1 MPNCSICSIQV
12 DCINTLIFHIAKQHS
27 DVKNIYN
34 CGELNCYST
43 FSTKDSFKK
52 HLQRIHDCQLN
63 SLVVND
69 IDINLTN
76 ETREFSN
83 SENLNYDSNTQSD
96 FQQNTNNPDF
106 SANDFKTALNKAAV
120 ELIANMY
127 ANLRL
132 SKNIVQHILDDIK
145 VFLSESFIG
154 ILESK
159 VENTLINSNCSDK
172 DINVIKKMFDDI
184 KNTFADLDT
193 EHRRLKHFEKSGS
206 YIKPKSYIIDRTYV
220 ISKSKKGSKGKMTD
234 ICGQFIPLRA
244 TLKKFFQQ
252 PNALTDTVNYMEQ
265 LKNNETVIEN
275 YIQCKSWAKKRSEY
289 KDDDIVIPYFLSG
302 DDVEVNNPL
311 GSRSGKVMPI
321 YASIPCLPSEC
332 RSKVENYFLVLLY
345 DSWIRLNKN
354 KKNRTFRIY
363 RPLIKEIKFLE
374 EKGIKILTNQGEK
387 HVYFVLGLIQGDNLG
402 LHGLLGFTESFS
414 ATYYCRFCKMDKNTC
429 QNTILLSPELTR
441 TVQNYKTDLKTNNIT
456 LTGIREKCVFNSA
469 SFYAVENFSVDEMHD
484 FREGIAH
491 DDLIEILSAITSQ
504 NSEYYEFSVSE
515 LNERLAVFDYGPI
528 DSLNKPPFI
537 RDDDLS
543 KNNKLKMTASE
554 LTTFVRLL
562 GVIIGDLVSKDNPYW
577 QLYLIL
583 REIFDFILAKKITND
598 QINAFDTT
606 INRHWQ
612 LYKQLTGNS
621 MKPKGHISLHYK
633 KTCEESGPCPH
644 LSSIR
649 AESKHTNLTVPAS
662 VNKSR
667 VNICKSIAIKHQLN
681 LNYRFLANRSIT
693 DEKITGIKMKIN
705 SKTWS
710 KYNCSNEALNNSK
723 KSFFRWV
730 EYKSIKY
737 TQNMVLITG
746 TKDLCPTFAL
756 IELIISLDDR
766 NELVF
771 VCRSIDVLGFNE
783 HVWAYEVKTDEKI
796 IFVNVKDLL
805 DPFPLY
811 IYTSVNNENFIVLK
825 DHVC

>member
-1 MPNCSICSIQV
+1 MPTCSICSIQV
-12 DCINTLIFHIAKQHS
+12 DCINTLIFHIAKYP
-27 DVKNIYN
+27 DIKNIYN

-63 SLVVND
+63 SLVVKD
-69 IDINLTN
+69 ININLTN
-76 ETREFSN
+76 ETRKFSN
-83 SENLNYDSNTQSD
+83 SENLNYDSNTQSN
-96 FQQNTNNPDF
+96 FQQNTNNPGF
-106 SANDFKTALNKAAV
+106 SANDFKTALNKAALSEDMQEAPTIV
-120 ELIANMY
+120 
-127 ANLRL
+127 NLDDDIISPVKQSGIDNYL
-132 SKNIVQHILDDIK
+132 SKPKILHTKILDETEMIDTSKSKVGSFSSVLSEAKKLGFNSSSSSDKSDLKVDKDAK
-145 VFLSESFIG
+145 VFLSDSFIG

-172 DINVIKKMFDDI
+172 DINVFKKMFDDI

-220 ISKSKKGSKGKMTD
+220 ISKSKKGSKGKMID

-244 TLKKFFQQ
+244 TLKNFFQQ

-265 LKNNETVIEN
+265 LNNNETVIEN

-302 DDVEVNNPL
+302 DDVEVNNSL

-332 RSKVENYFLVLLY
+332 RSKLENYFLVLLY
-345 DSWIRLNKN
+345 DSWIHLNKN

-402 LHGLLGFTESFS
+402 LHGLLDFTESFS

-429 QNTILLSPELTR
+429 QNTIFLSPELTQ

-469 SFYAVENFSVDEMHD
+469 SFHAVENFSVDEMHD

-491 DDLIEILSAITSQ
+491 DDLIEILSAITLQ

-537 RDDDLS
+537 RVDDLS

-554 LTTFVRLL
+554 LTMFVRLL
-562 GVIIGDLVSKDNPYW
+562 GVIIGD
-577 QLYLIL
+577 
-583 REIFDFILAKKITND
+583 
-598 QINAFDTT
+598 
-606 INRHWQ
+606 
-612 LYKQLTGNS
+612 
-621 MKPKGHISLHYK
+621 
-633 KTCEESGPCPH
+633 
-644 LSSIR
+644 
-649 AESKHTNLTVPAS
+649 
-662 VNKSR
+662 
-667 VNICKSIAIKHQLN
+667 
-681 LNYRFLANRSIT
+681 
-693 DEKITGIKMKIN
+693 
-705 SKTWS
+705 
-710 KYNCSNEALNNSK
+710 
-723 KSFFRWV
+723 
-730 EYKSIKY
+730 
-737 TQNMVLITG
+737 
-746 TKDLCPTFAL
+746 
-756 IELIISLDDR
+756 
-766 NELVF
+766 
-771 VCRSIDVLGFNE
+771 
-783 HVWAYEVKTDEKI
+783 
-796 IFVNVKDLL
+796 
-805 DPFPLY
+805 
-811 IYTSVNNENFIVLK
+811 
-825 DHVC
+825 